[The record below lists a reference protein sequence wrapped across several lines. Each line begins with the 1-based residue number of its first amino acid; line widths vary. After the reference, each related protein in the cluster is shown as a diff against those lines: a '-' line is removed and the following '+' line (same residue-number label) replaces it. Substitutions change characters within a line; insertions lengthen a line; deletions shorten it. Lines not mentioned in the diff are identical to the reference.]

1 MGGPSRG
8 ILYVASG
15 AKFRDEA
22 LVSARS
28 IKTAW
33 PDVQLAIIT
42 DQPVDAGIFDT
53 VRIVPLQ
60 GDNIDKVRYISQTPF
75 ERTILLDTDTYCL
88 GAFPELF
95 DLLDR
100 FQLAAALDIG
110 RFSESW
116 DVSAGANV
124 FIRANGVSECFT
136 ELNTGVIA
144 FRSDPDVM
152 QVFDQWLSACLGAR
166 QAATP
171 HGQDQPSFR
180 KVIYDSDI
188 RIATLPSEYCFRVH
202 TPDYARGAVKIL
214 HGRWSYSDLGA
225 EPDAVFARLGKLLN
239 KTLGPRVLVHAF
251 GIISG
256 HGPYCIPLREQ
267 HGEERELIYK
277 ESPPRRFG
285 RLRKF
290 LGWLLS
296 SHRGAQYAEH
306 PDKFA

>member
-1 MGGPSRG
+1 MPSSPSRG

-15 AKFRDEA
+15 ANFRDEA
-22 LVSARS
+22 IVSARS
-28 IKTAW
+28 IKAAW
-33 PDVQLAIIT
+33 PDVRLAIIT
-42 DQPVDAGIFDT
+42 DRPVDTGIFDI
-53 VRIVPLQ
+53 VRMFRMQ
-60 GDNIDKVRYISQTPF
+60 ADNIDTVRHIAQTPF

-110 RFSESW
+110 RFSERW
-116 DVSAGANV
+116 DGSAGAHV
-124 FIRANGVSECFT
+124 FIQADGVPACFT

-144 FRSDPDVM
+144 FRNEPDVLQM
-152 QVFDQWLSACLGAR
+152 FDQWLKACLDAR
-166 QAATP
+166 RAAIP

-188 RIATLPSEYCFRVH
+188 RIATLPSEYCFRLH

-225 EPDAVFARLGKLLN
+225 ESDAFVARLGRLIN
-239 KTLGPRVLVHAF
+239 KTSGPRVLVHAF

-267 HGEERELIYK
+267 HGEERELVYK
-277 ESPPRRFG
+277 EPPPRRFD
-285 RLRKF
+285 RLRRF
-290 LGWLLS
+290 LRRLLPS
-296 SHRGAQYAEH
+296 RSRRGVDLPTSAC
-306 PDKFA
+306 